1 MTRLVLG
8 IKNLDELVAN
18 TLYPGA
24 TIVVAGHPGAGKTTF
39 ATTVCYSNA
48 LNGKKCLYL
57 SFQESKV
64 KLYRVAKFLG
74 MDLEK
79 IEKKGLYKFVNLPL
93 TSSCEAI
100 ADSINKILTE
110 YRPDIVVIDSINAVL
125 EPIKDPHKRAWLQ
138 NYFYQLSEMI
148 KGLAIIIAEL
158 PYGEEKLGLGAIEFV
173 SDAVFV
179 LKHYIIGGKLVRL
192 LEIRKARGSQIR
204 VAEIP
209 FQITEGVG
217 IKVFV
222 PPLLKEIKGFAKPF
236 KFTTSILKKYIGDIY
251 ASESILLVTPPYA
264 RIPYIAFIAIDLA
277 LTNELKTL
285 VISYKY
291 GPDELKTIITNV
303 IKEIINE
310 EVPHEIIEKYAIY
323 EGLNPYGMSIE
334 ELLMTEMELIEQYDP
349 DIVVFH
355 GVELLTPLM
364 ESDPYRYYNLLTN
377 QLYYLKSKGK
387 IIIRHYSYI
396 NEEQFRMQSSVSDI
410 VIRIFL
416 QNKEKIVEP
425 YIYIWRR
432 GKPPVMLSSKEL
444 HEEIGK
450 CLPDIQKVIKE
461 KYLK

>member
-1 MTRLVLG
+1 MSRLVLG
-8 IKNLDELVAN
+8 IKNLDELLAN

-24 TIVVAGHPGAGKTTF
+24 TIVIAGHPGAGKTTF
-39 ATTVCYSNA
+39 ATTVCHSNA

-57 SFQESKV
+57 SFQESKA
-64 KLYRVAKFLG
+64 KLYRVAKYLG

-79 IEKKGLYKFVNLPL
+79 IEKEGLYKFVNLPL
-93 TSSCEAI
+93 ISSCETI
-100 ADSINKILTE
+100 AGSINKILTE
-110 YRPDIVVIDSINAVL
+110 YKPDIVVIDSINAVL

-222 PPLLKEIKGFAKPF
+222 PPLLKEIEGFVKPF
-236 KFTTSILKKYIGDIY
+236 KFSTNILKKYIGNIY
-251 ASESILLVTPPYA
+251 AGESILLVTPPYA
-264 RIPYIAFIAIDLA
+264 RIPYIAFTGIDLA
-277 LTNELKTL
+277 LTNGLKTL
-285 VISYKY
+285 VISYRY
-291 GPDELKTIITNV
+291 GHDELKTIITNI
-303 IKEIINE
+303 IKEITKE
-310 EVPHEIIEKYAIY
+310 EIPKELIDKYMVY

-334 ELLMTEMELIEQYDP
+334 ELLMTEMELVEQYDP
-349 DIVVFH
+349 DMVVFH
-355 GVELLTPLM
+355 SVEVLSPLM

-377 QLYYLKSKGK
+377 QLYYLKKKGK

-396 NEEQFRMQSSVSDI
+396 NEEQFRIQSSLSDI
-410 VIRIFL
+410 IIRIL
-416 QNKEKIVEP
+416 LRGEEKRIEP
-425 YIYIWRR
+425 YMYVWRR
-432 GKPPVMLSSKEL
+432 GKTPVMLSYREL
-444 HEEIGK
+444 HEEIAR
-450 CLPDIQKVIKE
+450 CSQNILE
-461 KYLK
+461 KFLKKNP